1 MVHDLKATEEKNRN
15 SQENIKK
22 KIKHTV
28 GFKFP
33 FGQKC
38 VFLCVPIVE

>member
-15 SQENIKK
+15 SQENIK